1 MITAGSKRRGMIRRI
16 VLPLLLFAVLL
27 TAGTAMFRAVGTASG
42 AAETELVRDAVR
54 QAALTCYAVEGAYP
68 SGLDYLQQHYG
79 LVFDEEAYIV
89 VYDAFASNVMPDV
102 LVLERGSG
110 WR

>member
-1 MITAGSKRRGMIRRI
+1 
-16 VLPLLLFAVLL
+16 
-27 TAGTAMFRAVGTASG
+27 MFHAVGITSSH
-42 AAETELVRDAVR
+42 AETEMVREAVR

-68 SGLDYLQQHYG
+68 SRIDYLQQHYG
-79 LVFDEEAYIV
+79 LVFDEETYIV